1 MHKQAMKMIERLE
14 TPGNRLRTGLL
25 LVPPTQLAKAGEIA
39 ARLLADVEDIAQV
52 ALEAVPAGSRYVS
65 LSASR
70 VEEWIDWISN
80 KPTGQARALVVHLD
94 LLLAG
99 LKEDERAEVWR
110 YVRNSMPHRR
120 RVLIV
125 AMPQGAERLL
135 PSVQQWEEAG
145 RCARWG

>member
-1 MHKQAMKMIERLE
+1 MYEQAMKMIERLE

-25 LVPPTQLAKAGEIA
+25 LVPPSQLAKAGDIA
-39 ARLLADVEDIAQV
+39 AQLLANAEDIAQV

-70 VEEWIDWISN
+70 VEEWLDKISN
-80 KPTGQARALVVHLD
+80 KSTGQARALVVNLD

-99 LKEDERAEVWR
+99 ITEDERAEVWR
-110 YVRNSMPHRR
+110 YVRNSMPYRR

-135 PSVQQWEEAG
+135 PPVQEWEEAG
-145 RCARWG
+145 RCVRWG